1 MAKGRGKVICV
12 SVAYIIL
19 GASMAFCGAF
29 QIILHLRYLWLDSV
43 YAGVWV
49 GMWVSKYQYMVYL
62 YLIAA
67 ENARSLPLKL
77 INELSREKK
86 GSSLEYWI
94 LIAIKSSNVL
104 SFHLL
109 AEEKFTS
116 EMLHLTSEISTP
128 IFGIKQW
135 KLGFKYTFGV
145 SWMFNTINACALT
158 KENVQIVN
166 TVII

>member
-1 MAKGRGKVICV
+1 MVVGRGKIICV

-86 GSSLEYWI
+86 GSSL
-94 LIAIKSSNVL
+94 
-104 SFHLL
+104 
-109 AEEKFTS
+109 
-116 EMLHLTSEISTP
+116 
-128 IFGIKQW
+128 
-135 KLGFKYTFGV
+135 KY
-145 SWMFNTINACALT
+145 
-158 KENVQIVN
+158 
-166 TVII
+166 